1 LNARASDIT
10 QIGMHT
16 APSARAEH
24 ISLEAE
30 ADIAAPPA
38 RPPHRK
44 VRSTFALKISMRKCS
59 TELSLLDDHYLQ
71 INAVRARNDAKK
83 YSIDLRFLN
92 SQPVRVR
99 RIAWTWFALS
109 AVSFVVGAAGL
120 WFAWSKAEPV
130 FSSPAFIG
138 ACVALIA
145 ATIAAVDGVRSTTE
159 SLNFTSVHG
168 GAPFV
173 SVIGGLGSTKKG
185 KAFFVSIIK
194 EIAAAKAARP
204 QGKQQWLR
212 DEMREHHRLR
222 ELGVLNEADYEASKA
237 RILKS
242 HV

>member
-1 LNARASDIT
+1 VNARASDIK
-10 QIGMHT
+10 QLGMHT

-24 ISLEAE
+24 ISLEGE

-44 VRSTFALKISMRKCS
+44 VRSTFTLKSALRKCS
-59 TELSLLDDHYLQ
+59 TELSLLDEHYLQ
-71 INAVRARNDAKK
+71 VNIVRARKDAKK

-109 AVSFVVGAAGL
+109 AASCAVASVGW
-120 WFAWSKAEPV
+120 WFAWSKAEPLYL
-130 FSSPAFIG
+130 SPAFIG

-145 ATIAAVDGVRSTTE
+145 TAFAAVEGVRSTTE

-168 GAPFV
+168 GVPFV
-173 SVIGGLGSTKKG
+173 SVVGGLGSIKGG

-222 ELGVLNEADYEASKA
+222 ELGVLDQADYEASKA
-237 RILKS
+237 RILKA
-242 HV
+242 HA

>member
-1 LNARASDIT
+1 VNARASDIT
-10 QIGMHT
+10 QLGMDT
-16 APSARAEH
+16 AASARAEH

-30 ADIAAPPA
+30 ADIAAPT

-44 VRSTFALKISMRKCS
+44 VRSTFVLKSSLRKCS
-59 TELSLLDDHYLQ
+59 TELSLLDEHYLQ
-71 INAVRARNDAKK
+71 INTVQRKEAKK

-109 AVSFVVGAAGL
+109 AAAFVIGVTGL
-120 WFAWSKAEPV
+120 WFSWSKAAPMIT
-130 FSSPAFIG
+130 SPAFIG

-145 ATIAAVDGVRSTTE
+145 TAIAAVDGVRSTTE

-173 SVIGGLGSTKKG
+173 SVTGGIGSTKNG
-185 KAFFVSIIK
+185 KTFFVSMIK

-222 ELGVLNEADYEASKA
+222 ELGVLNEADYEASKM
-237 RILKS
+237 RILKA
-242 HV
+242 HA